1 MDGSLEQQLQA
12 TLDAL
17 AGNEAALAAQARA
30 FEKEKAALHSEL
42 QAFKVGGGAKGNDQL
57 PVAIVGEDEGRPQQ
71 RRQEVSTTADEV
83 VEASFS
89 SRWSALRARKTWR
102 GALRLLGGF
111 ILSTALL
118 LVMFHD
124 GPTHGTVPSHRTS
137 VDGNYLVRCEATHK
151 FVGHLPPQHC
161 NQGCSLTTQ
170 VSTFQ
175 TFDANCK
182 MRILTDKLGVT
193 TITMDGG
200 RSQRSVPLWIKGGQ
214 LQLQLHANDNLAA
227 VNPSHGGKF
236 VLEPYRAGSHLVYT
250 DGVEPIS
257 KRGKDGGK
265 FIQISQR
272 WRRVTTRQSEPAMDV
287 ASAPPPETEVKQ
299 PRERTRTG
307 DTLPA
312 LFCQSD
318 RAAADKRKRFRD
330 HAWVGAVISTAIT
343 AAN

>member
-1 MDGSLEQQLQA
+1 M
-12 TLDAL
+12 
-17 AGNEAALAAQARA
+17 
-30 FEKEKAALHSEL
+30 
-42 QAFKVGGGAKGNDQL
+42 
-57 PVAIVGEDEGRPQQ
+57 
-71 RRQEVSTTADEV
+71 
-83 VEASFS
+83 
-89 SRWSALRARKTWR
+89 
-102 GALRLLGGF
+102 
-111 ILSTALL
+111 
-118 LVMFHD
+118 
-124 GPTHGTVPSHRTS
+124 
-137 VDGNYLVRCEATHK
+137 
-151 FVGHLPPQHC
+151 
-161 NQGCSLTTQ
+161 
-170 VSTFQ
+170 
-175 TFDANCK
+175 
-182 MRILTDKLGVT
+182 
-193 TITMDGG
+193 
-200 RSQRSVPLWIKGGQ
+200 WIKGGQ
-214 LQLQLHANDNLAA
+214 LQLQLHANDNLA

-330 HAWVGAVISTAIT
+330 HAGTHVIQTAFTAVRADCTKLHHCLALIRIHCTVVFFDASTGT
-343 AAN
+343 LLSE